1 MDLLPGRK
9 RCVATPGGPCN
20 LGAQRY
26 DTGSASPILL
36 ETHVHRGPGLSTR
49 PHPQRVRVLH
59 DRRRYNTDKLIEF
72 LTELRTHFAGEKV
85 ILIWDGLMAHRSKA
99 MTAWLATQRDWLH
112 VERLPAYAP
121 ELNPIE
127 QVWGNMKSTELANLC
142 PEILDQVRIATEA
155 GLTRIGSNYDLCHSF
170 LDHTGL
176 SL

>member
-1 MDLLPGRK
+1 
-9 RCVATPGGPCN
+9 
-20 LGAQRY
+20 
-26 DTGSASPILL
+26 
-36 ETHVHRGPGLSTR
+36 
-49 PHPQRVRVLH
+49 
-59 DRRRYNTDKLIEF
+59 
-72 LTELRTHFAGEKV
+72 
-85 ILIWDGLMAHRSKA
+85 MAHRSKA

-142 PEILDQVRIATEA
+142 PDILDEVRNATET